1 MRWHSVVVTFL
12 LAGLAAPS
20 SAATPPLVLA
30 ATTDLTT
37 DLTTLSLED
46 LLNVQVDSASLF
58 SQKTSEAPASVS
70 VLSSE
75 DFRDY
80 GWRTLADAL
89 NSVRGFHTSSDRV
102 YHYAGVRGFLPPG
115 DYNSRMLLMI
125 DGMRTN
131 DNVFDQAFL
140 GNEFLLDVD
149 LIERIEIVRGP
160 SSPVHGANAFFGVI
174 NVITRSGKDFKQ
186 GELAFGT
193 ASHGTHDGRVTVG
206 SQMDNGGDYLLSLSG
221 LRSDGQSL
229 TFPEFSQLS
238 HYSPFD
244 ASTQRSADRERA
256 GKFFGKFKLGGLTL
270 SAGVSQRR
278 KHDPTGAFGTVFDDP
293 SNRFDDQQKFLE
305 ARYVAQVAPDLSLSS
320 RVFYNSYDYKFYGVF
335 ADDPQLAPYT
345 ALDQAQAR
353 WWGAETRLT
362 LTRFQTHKLGLG
374 LDYQNNARQE
384 QNNAVLNNPLQ
395 CMANGSTD
403 PCLNSQRSGYRLGLA
418 FTDDITLS
426 SQWRLNLGVRY
437 DRANDAASHL
447 SPRVGLIYSPRPDA
461 TLKLLYG
468 SAYRTANAFERFYDF
483 PSVPTQKGNPDLK
496 PEVIATYEAVWEQY
510 LGQAT
515 RASVGVYRYRIT
527 DWIVQVDNG
536 AALQYRNQPP
546 LSGHGADFELE
557 HRFDQGAALRL
568 SYSAQRAPAR
578 PSDTIN
584 GAPRQMAKLNFST
597 PLFGSRAWRTGVEA
611 QYVDRRATPTGWTGG
626 YTLANATLRWLPSGA
641 KGVEVSASIYNLFDK
656 RWSGVF
662 PDSSLSSGVGR
673 EVLAQD
679 GRAGRLKLL
688 WPF

>member
-1 MRWHSVVVTFL
+1 MRWRLVVTLWLIGGLVAPCAAVSYSHSQPVL
-12 LAGLAAPS
+12 LAAA
-20 SAATPPLVLA
+20 
-30 ATTDLTT
+30 D

-46 LLNVQVDSASLF
+46 LLDVQIGSASLF
-58 SQKTSEAPASVS
+58 SQKASQAPSSVS
-70 VLSSE
+70 VLTAE

-102 YHYAGVRGFLPPG
+102 YRYAGVRGFLPPG

-174 NVITRSGKDFKQ
+174 NVITRNGKDFKQ
-186 GELAFGT
+186 GEMALSS
-193 ASHGTHDGRVTVG
+193 ASHGTHDGRVTLG
-206 SQMDNGGDYLLSLSG
+206 SSLDNGGDYLLSLSG
-221 LRSDGQSL
+221 LRSNGQSL
-229 TFPEFSQLS
+229 YFPE
-238 HYSPFD
+238 FD
-244 ASTQRSADRERA
+244 ASTQRAADRERA
-256 GKFFGKFKLGGLTL
+256 GKFFGKFNLGGLTL
-270 SAGVSQRR
+270 SAGWSQRR
-278 KHDPTGAFGTVFDDP
+278 KNDPTGTFGTVFDDP
-293 SNRFDDQQKFLE
+293 SNRFEDTQKFME
-305 ARYVAQVAPDLSLSS
+305 ARYTGQVAPDLSLSS
-320 RVFYNSYDYKFYGVF
+320 RVFYNSYDYKFYGAF
-335 ADDPQLAPYT
+335 ADRPSVAPYT

-374 LDYQNNARQE
+374 VDYQSNARQD
-384 QNNAVLNNPLQ
+384 QTNTVLNNAWQ
-395 CMANGSTD
+395 CMANSSTD

-418 FTDDITLS
+418 FTDDITLGT
-426 SQWRLNLGVRY
+426 QWRLNLGLRY
-437 DRANDAASHL
+437 DRANEAASHL

-468 SAYRTANAFERFYDF
+468 SAYRTANAFERFYNY
-483 PSVPTQKGNPDLK
+483 PSVPLQQGNLDLK
-496 PEVIATYEAVWEQY
+496 PEIINTYEAVWEQY

-527 DWIVQVDNG
+527 DWIVQVNNG
-536 AALQYRNQPP
+536 SALQYQNQPA
-546 LSGHGADFELE
+546 LMGHGADFELE
-557 HRFDQGAALRL
+557 HRFNQGAALRV
-568 SYSAQRAPAR
+568 SYSAQRSPAR
-578 PSDTIN
+578 PADNIN
-584 GAPRQMAKLNFST
+584 GAPRRMAKLNFST
-597 PLFGSRAWRTGVEA
+597 PLFGFAAWRAGVEA

-626 YTLANATLRWLPSGA
+626 YTLANATLRWLPHGS
-641 KGVEVSASIYNLFDK
+641 KGLEVSASLYNLFDK
-656 RWSGVF
+656 HWSGVF
-662 PDSSLSSGVGR
+662 PDDSLASGVSR
-673 EVLAQD
+673 EVLAQE
-679 GRAGRLKLL
+679 GRVARLKLS

>member
-1 MRWHSVVVTFL
+1 MRGPSVWITLL
-12 LAGLAAPS
+12 LAGWASSCSAAAQPVLLAA
-20 SAATPPLVLA
+20 V
-30 ATTDLTT
+30 D

-46 LLNVQVDSASLF
+46 LLDVQIGSVSLF
-58 SQKTSEAPASVS
+58 SQKASQAPSSVS
-70 VLSSE
+70 VLSAE

-102 YHYAGVRGFLPPG
+102 YRYAGVRGFLPPG

-186 GELAFGT
+186 GEVALSA
-193 ASHGTHDGRVTVG
+193 ASHGTHDGRVTLG
-206 SQMDNGGDYLLSLSG
+206 GKLGNAGDYLLSLSG
-221 LRSDGQSL
+221 LRSEGQSL
-229 TFPEFSQLS
+229 TFPEFE
-238 HYSPFD
+238 
-244 ASTQRSADRERA
+244 ARTQRSTDRESA
-256 GKFFGKFKLGGLTL
+256 GKFFGKFNLGGLSL

-278 KHDPTGAFGTVFDDP
+278 KHDPTGAYGTVFDDP
-293 SNRFDDQQKFLE
+293 SNRFEDNQKFLE
-305 ARYVAQVAPDLSLSS
+305 ARYVGQVAPDLSLSS
-320 RVFYNSYDYKFYGVF
+320 RLFYNRYDYKFYGVF

-353 WWGAETRLT
+353 WWGGETRLT

-374 LDYQNNARQE
+374 LDYQSNARQE
-384 QNNAVLNNPLQ
+384 QGNAVLNNPLQ
-395 CMANGSTD
+395 CMANSSAE
-403 PCLNSQRSGYRLGLA
+403 PCLNSRRSGYRLGLA

-426 SQWRLNLGVRY
+426 TQWRLNLGVRY
-437 DRANDAASHL
+437 DRANEAASHL

-468 SAYRTANAFERFYDF
+468 SAYRTANAFERFYDY
-483 PSVPTQKGNPDLK
+483 PSVPTQQGNPDLK
-496 PEVIATYEAVWEQY
+496 PEVIDTYEAVWEQY

-527 DWIVQVDNG
+527 DWIVQADNG
-536 AALQYRNQPP
+536 TALQYQNQPA
-546 LSGHGADFELE
+546 LSGHGIDFELE
-557 HRFDQGAALRL
+557 HRFDQGAALRV

-578 PSDTIN
+578 PADTIN

-597 PLFGSRAWRTGVEA
+597 PLFGSAAWRAGVEA
-611 QYVDRRATPTGWTGG
+611 QYLDRRATPGGWTGG
-626 YTLANATLRWLPSGA
+626 YTLANATLRWLPQGIQ
-641 KGVEVSASIYNLFDK
+641 GVEVSASLYNLFDTQ
-656 RWSGVF
+656 WFGVF
-662 PDSSLSSGVGR
+662 PDASLASGVSR

-679 GRAGRLKLL
+679 GRAGRLKIL

>member
-1 MRWHSVVVTFL
+1 MCWRSLAATFL
-12 LAGLAAPS
+12 LAGLALPCF
-20 SAATPPLVLA
+20 ATAQPTLLA
-30 ATTDLTT
+30 ATD

-46 LLNVQVDSASLF
+46 LLDVQIGSASLF
-58 SQKTSEAPASVS
+58 SQKASQAPSSVS
-70 VLSSE
+70 VLSAD

-89 NSVRGFHTSSDRV
+89 NSVRGFHTSSDRI
-102 YHYAGVRGFLPPG
+102 YRYAGVRGFLPPG

-186 GELAFGT
+186 GEVALST

-206 SQMDNGGDYLLSLSG
+206 GKLGNVDNAGDYLLSVSG
-221 LRSDGQSL
+221 LRSAGQSL
-229 TFPEFSQLS
+229 TFPEFA
-238 HYSPFD
+238 
-244 ASTQRSADRERA
+244 ASTRRATDRENA
-256 GKFFGKFKLGGLTL
+256 AKFFGKFNLGGLSL

-278 KHDPTGAFGTVFDDP
+278 KYDPTGAFGTVFDD
-293 SNRFDDQQKFLE
+293 SGNRFEDNQKFLE
-305 ARYVAQVAPDLSLSS
+305 ARYLGQLAPDLSLSS

-335 ADDPQLAPYT
+335 ADDPQRPAATYT
-345 ALDQAQAR
+345 ALDRAQAR

-362 LTRFQTHKLGLG
+362 LTRFQSHKLGLG
-374 LDYQNNARQE
+374 LDYQSNARQE
-384 QNNAVLNNPLQ
+384 QSNAVLNNPLQ
-395 CMANGSTD
+395 CMANSSPE

-418 FTDDITLS
+418 FTDDITLGA
-426 SQWRLNLGVRY
+426 QWRLNLGVRY
-437 DRANDAASHL
+437 DRAHEAASHI

-483 PSVPTQKGNPDLK
+483 PSDPAQQGNPDLK

-510 LGQAT
+510 LGPAT
-515 RASVGVYRYRIT
+515 RTSVGAYRYRIT

-536 AALQYRNQPP
+536 TALQYQNQPA
-546 LSGHGADFELE
+546 LNGYGADFELE
-557 HRFDQGAALRL
+557 HRFNQGAALRV

-578 PSDTIN
+578 PADNIN

-597 PLFGSRAWRTGVEA
+597 PLFGSSAWRMGVEA
-611 QYVDRRATPTGWTGG
+611 HYVDRRATPTGWTGG
-626 YTLANATLRWLPSGA
+626 YTLANATLRWLPRGS
-641 KGVEVSASIYNLFDK
+641 KGVEVSASLYNLFDK

-662 PDSSLSSGVGR
+662 PDTSLASGVGR

-679 GRAGRLKLL
+679 GRAGRLKIL
-688 WPF
+688 WSF